1 VKSGSVSVVGR
12 PNAGKS
18 TLVNRIV
25 GEKVAIVSDKPQTT
39 RKRILGVARRPGAEL
54 ALVDTPGIH
63 RPEHRM
69 NAAMVRDA
77 TDALENSD
85 VVLCVVDAAGKP
97 GKGDDFVLSLVSR
110 AGVPAILAL
119 NKIDLVPKEMLL
131 PMIGA
136 FAGKGLFQEI
146 VPVSAKTGDGVE
158 RLVELLA
165 NRLPGGEASYPEDY
179 LTATPETEW
188 IGEIIREKLLER
200 TREELPFAS
209 AVVVEAVREDD
220 EKGLT
225 VVTASIVV
233 EREGQKGIVVGK
245 GGAMIRE
252 IGTAARQEL
261 EAETGR
267 RFFLDLTVR
276 VREDW
281 RDDEGFLSRIVAD
294 PSTRPR

>member
-1 VKSGSVSVVGR
+1 
-12 PNAGKS
+12 
-18 TLVNRIV
+18 
-25 GEKVAIVSDKPQTT
+25 
-39 RKRILGVARRPGAEL
+39 
-54 ALVDTPGIH
+54 
-63 RPEHRM
+63 
-69 NAAMVRDA
+69 
-77 TDALENSD
+77 
-85 VVLCVVDAAGKP
+85 
-97 GKGDDFVLSLVSR
+97 
-110 AGVPAILAL
+110 
-119 NKIDLVPKEMLL
+119 VPKETLL

-209 AVVVEAVREDD
+209 AVVVEAVREDE

-245 GGAMIRE
+245 AGAMIRE
-252 IGTAARQEL
+252 IGTAARQ
-261 EAETGR
+261 
-267 RFFLDLTVR
+267 
-276 VREDW
+276 
-281 RDDEGFLSRIVAD
+281 
-294 PSTRPR
+294 